1 MRGDL
6 EGGAAQGRL
15 GAKSVLRL
23 YAPLKE
29 GELERVYWRRGVVGV
44 GVGVVVV
51 VVVVVAVSV
60 CLSVY
65 V

>member
-44 GVGVVVV
+44 GFGVV

>member
-51 VVVVVAVSV
+51 VVVAVSV

>member
-15 GAKSVLRL
+15 GAKSVFRL

-51 VVVVVAVSV
+51 VVVAVSV